1 MLSQWP
7 EQRRPQRWGTTPR
20 PPSLLRLV
28 LFLAVVLGAIVW
40 LLRLTQARQ

>member
-7 EQRRPQRWGTTPR
+7 QQRKPGRWGTTPK

-28 LFLAVVLGAIVW
+28 LFLLAILSVIYW
-40 LLRLTQARQ
+40 LLKNTQAGR

>member
-7 EQRRPQRWGTTPR
+7 ERRRPGRWGSTPK

-28 LFLAVVLGAIVW
+28 LFLLVILSAIYW
-40 LLRLTQARQ
+40 LLKNTQAGR